1 MLHRTLL
8 LSIIVLLTFTSFA
21 APASAQKSIA
31 VGTKGARVELGSLW
45 KAGQIEKSLGGNQFA
60 GRSKLTGA
68 FLVVMEQNHNFLS
81 LGTAESQLE
90 SIASGILAAGKN
102 PIKGR
107 KLSTSVDKGFHV
119 TQGLTVT
126 LMGVRIYYSV
136 HLLGYEDLGYVF
148 LSWSIEKNKTKLDRE
163 VKRLTSSFKWPS
175 EKSPWA
181 RRRRPRTYSVDLVG
195 GGAADITVPGH
206 YFKYSGPDG
215 PILAELSANSG
226 DFGVYAITTQ
236 ASSAEEVAQDTV
248 EMIGDVGAGYTF
260 QDTVPVKIGTLQAQV
275 ATLKRPGGMIK
286 AYAIPISGD
295 LYMDLRFEYG
305 TDDPGNELLRK
316 AVLNGFSIR
325 LPVKVDAFPGP
336 AVDVEYEP
344 QSSAEAAFF
353 GAADRLC
360 TLAGMP
366 SRSDRTGTKIV
377 MASYSGVESWKPGQ
391 KETEQLFSGSMAQPC
406 AVSIR
411 SGTLHVLGSENQWQ
425 VIDKGVPKDRVAT
438 GGAYADLGG
447 GKAAYLKPRENLAPG
462 FGVYQTAGK
471 TELLIKEGNRLLVSA
486 FDFPISAL
494 YAAPSGDSLLALYTD
509 ESRGSWWGQDLMIL
523 PTASGTVQMAGH
535 WQTVRAVG
543 QAPTGWLVSGRPENE
558 LDGVWLVSEQ
568 GKKKLLVG
576 SSNVVGVDLDMQ
588 KRFRFAVSR
597 KHLGSFN
604 ISYSLWEL
612 EMPYVER
619 LGSLG
624 AISPVEFQKAVVKA
638 FKKTKAKSATPK
650 MWISEASI
658 RKQADAIEVELQAA
672 GFEFPSTDVALDR
685 MFNELGTD
693 LGMPDDGRFALGL
706 LLSRA
711 LLNHGAKWI
720 KPSNP
725 KSHGVF
731 VPLNVLP
738 DFDHAVGYM
747 PLVAIEGYS
756 SDESMT
762 WNPIETALAS
772 AAGRRIVMS
781 TKFDCLQRELKKGYE
796 APLNVAD
803 ATLAGVREFLKERGD
818 TERLRSVIYRGLAG
832 LSRWD
837 DIVAI
842 AGTHAKA
849 SKPAGSDLNAWLGA
863 RVQAGGSPV
872 AELRDAIAAHP
883 NQYEFYLMLGQSYE
897 QATPKEK
904 AKARACYNH
913 VVVNGW
919 GRLAELAEESLTR
932 LGK

>member
-1 MLHRTLL
+1 MLHRTFL
-8 LSIIVLLTFTSFA
+8 LSIIALLAFTSFA
-21 APASAQKSIA
+21 VPASAQKSVV
-31 VGTKGARVELGSLW
+31 VGTKGARLELGNLW
-45 KAGQIEKSLGGNQFA
+45 KAGQIEEALGGNQFM
-60 GRSKLTGA
+60 GRSKLTGSC
-68 FLVVMEQNHNFLS
+68 LVVMEQSHNFLC
-81 LGTAESQLE
+81 LGTVECQLE
-90 SIASGILAAGKN
+90 NMASGIVAAGKN
-102 PIKGR
+102 PSKGR
-107 KLSTSVDKGFHV
+107 QRSIPVDKGFHV

-148 LSWSIEKNKTKLDRE
+148 LSWSMEKNKAKLDSE
-163 VKRLTSSFKWPS
+163 IKRVTSSFKWPS

-181 RRRRPRTYSVDLVG
+181 RRRRPKTYSVDLMG

-215 PILAELSANSG
+215 LILAELSANSG
-226 DFGVYAITTQ
+226 DFGVYAIATQ
-236 ASSAEEVAQDTV
+236 ASSAEEVAQGTV
-248 EMIGDVGAGYTF
+248 EVIGDAGAGYTF
-260 QDTVPVKIGTLQAQV
+260 QDTVPTKVGTLQAQV
-275 ATLKRPGGMIK
+275 ATLNRPGGIIK

-305 TDDPGNELLRK
+305 TDDPGNELLRE
-316 AVLNGFSIR
+316 AVLKGFSIR
-325 LPVKVDAFPGP
+325 LPVKVDAFPDS

-344 QSSAEAAFF
+344 QSSAETAFF

-377 MASYSGVESWKPGQ
+377 MASYSGVESWRPGQ
-391 KETEQLFSGSMAQPC
+391 PETERLFSGSMAQPC

-411 SGTLHVLGSENQWQ
+411 SGTLHVLGSEDQWQ

-462 FGVYQTAGK
+462 FGVYQSAGK
-471 TELLIKEGNRLLVSA
+471 TELVIKEGKRLLVSA
-486 FDFPISAL
+486 FDFSISAL

-509 ESRGSWWGQDLMIL
+509 ESRGAWWGQDLMIL
-523 PTASGTVQMAGH
+523 PTASGSALKAGY
-535 WQTVRAVG
+535 WQSVRAVG
-543 QAPTGWLVSGRPENE
+543 QAPAGWLVSGRPENE

-576 SSNVVGVDLDMQ
+576 ASNVVGVDVDMQ
-588 KRFRFAVSR
+588 NRFRFAASR
-597 KHLGSFN
+597 KHLGSYTR
-604 ISYSLWEL
+604 SYSLWEL
-612 EMPYVER
+612 GMQDLER
-619 LGSLG
+619 LGPMG
-624 AISPVEFQKAVVKA
+624 AISPAEFQKAVAKA
-638 FKKTKAKSATPK
+638 FKKTKTKPTAPK
-650 MWISEASI
+650 IWISEASI
-658 RKQADAIEVELQAA
+658 RKQADAIEAELQAA
-672 GFEFPSTDVALDR
+672 GFEFPSTDAALDR
-685 MFNELGTD
+685 MLNGLGTD
-693 LGMPDDGRFALGL
+693 LGMQDDERFALGL

-711 LLNHGAKWI
+711 LLNHDAEWV

-725 KSHGVF
+725 KSHRVL
-731 VPLNVLP
+731 VPLGVLP

-747 PLVAIEGYS
+747 PLAVIEAYG

-762 WNPIETALAS
+762 WNPIESILTA
-772 AAGRRIVMS
+772 AAGRRILMS
-781 TKFDCLQRELKKGYE
+781 TKLDGLQGELRKGYKS
-796 APLNVAD
+796 PIKVAD
-803 ATLAGVREFLKERGD
+803 TTLAGVREILKERGD

-837 DIVAI
+837 DIIAI
-842 AGTHAKA
+842 AEPHATA
-849 SKPAGSDLNAWLGA
+849 SSPKDSDLKAWLGA

-872 AELRDAIAAHP
+872 RELRDAIAAQP
-883 NQYEFYLMLGQSYE
+883 EGFDFYLMLGQSYE

-904 AKARACYNH
+904 DKARACYNH

-919 GRLAELAEESLTR
+919 GRFEELAQESLTR
-932 LGK
+932 LSE